1 MFKWQHK
8 IVLILI
14 FLGFSLLCK
23 AQGKTDHLKANLK
36 DLDPKERIEVLNR
49 LAETFITD
57 SIELCL
63 EYYILAYDAAV
74 KFNDVEIIIK
84 QAEKVAD
91 LYTQLGK
98 YNNALEYY
106 EFSLYYAGKL
116 PGTDQL
122 SRIYRLK
129 GNAYYYLGEYDKCLE
144 SHMQTLH
151 YAEMNKD
158 EGGIAAAYNNIGLI
172 NMKYQKFDTALEY
185 YLKAEKMFAK
195 TENYSNQGRAIIN
208 IGNIYYFKKE
218 PDNALGY
225 YQRALNIFEKI
236 NDISEIA
243 LAAQNISVIYDEKSD
258 TKNAIHYGEKALN
271 LYVENNDVWGITNL
285 SKNLGYLYL
294 RIDDIEKSE
303 HYLAISLEHANK
315 TNSLP
320 LMLGTHQALTDM
332 YEVKGDFE
340 NAFKHLK
347 QEFYLADSISRM
359 ETTEKL
365 TELESKYQL
374 DQKEKEN
381 KLVWQYFTY
390 ISILSFLVVVILL
403 FNYRL
408 KVRSNKQ
415 LKEKNIEIENQ
426 NLKLEEINA
435 TKNKFFSI
443 IAHDLKNP
451 LAAFIGFM
459 DVIQIQLNEMPKEE
473 LQANLK
479 QVGHLAESMLD
490 LLENLL
496 KWGRS
501 QAGVLEFKPTPI
513 SILELLDG
521 ALRIVSMNAQSKK
534 IDVLVDIKEDIT
546 FVADPNMLSTV
557 VRNLLSNAIK
567 FTPKGGR
574 VSITAMES
582 ENEFKLL
589 VKDNGVGISIED
601 QQKLFR
607 IDSKFRNHG
616 TESEPGTGLGLI
628 LCKEFVEKHGGT
640 MIVESTL
647 NVGSTFGFSL
657 PIGK

>member
-1 MFKWQHK
+1 
-8 IVLILI
+8 
-14 FLGFSLLCK
+14 
-23 AQGKTDHLKANLK
+23 
-36 DLDPKERIEVLNR
+36 
-49 LAETFITD
+49 
-57 SIELCL
+57 
-63 EYYILAYDAAV
+63 
-74 KFNDVEIIIK
+74 
-84 QAEKVAD
+84 
-91 LYTQLGK
+91 
-98 YNNALEYY
+98 
-106 EFSLYYAGKL
+106 
-116 PGTDQL
+116 
-122 SRIYRLK
+122 
-129 GNAYYYLGEYDKCLE
+129 
-144 SHMQTLH
+144 
-151 YAEMNKD
+151 
-158 EGGIAAAYNNIGLI
+158 
-172 NMKYQKFDTALEY
+172 
-185 YLKAEKMFAK
+185 
-195 TENYSNQGRAIIN
+195 
-208 IGNIYYFKKE
+208 
-218 PDNALGY
+218 
-225 YQRALNIFEKI
+225 
-236 NDISEIA
+236 
-243 LAAQNISVIYDEKSD
+243 
-258 TKNAIHYGEKALN
+258 
-271 LYVENNDVWGITNL
+271 
-285 SKNLGYLYL
+285 
-294 RIDDIEKSE
+294 
-303 HYLAISLEHANK
+303 
-315 TNSLP
+315 
-320 LMLGTHQALTDM
+320 M

-340 NAFKHLK
+340 NAFKPLK
-347 QEFYLADSISRM
+347 QEFYLAEGISRM

-582 ENEFKLL
+582 ENEFILL
-589 VKDNGVGISIED
+589 VKDYGVGISIED

-607 IDSKFRNHG
+607 IDSNFRNHG
-616 TESEPGTGLGLI
+616 TEREPGTGLGLI